1 MYACFALS
9 LRETA
14 MPASLVTGITA
25 VSELLSTA
33 LAIYTAHLMLRLY
46 RIIRRDYLLG
56 FPIGFTSLA
65 LSYSFYAVR
74 YVFPSLGE
82 LAGWLGLMFGT
93 YGFAFIAGTYFLRKR
108 SEAKSLLAKARLWFF
123 SLGVIL
129 LILFY
134 LLIVVPL
141 FARFPAYQDADDIFR
156 LVNVALLTYTIF
168 SLNRAVRD
176 EPRGLESNVLLGFLF
191 LTIGQYTHLIYA
203 LEDGSWS
210 LVFTYL
216 LRILGLVALAESA
229 RPTHT
234 G

>member
-1 MYACFALS
+1 METMIPIS
-9 LRETA
+9 LGLIT
-14 MPASLVTGITA
+14 VITA
-25 VSELLSTA
+25 VSEPLSA
-33 LAIYTAHLMLRLY
+33 GLAVYIAHLMLRSF
-46 RIIRRDYLLG
+46 RIIRKDYLLG

-74 YVFPSLGE
+74 YAFPSLGE

-93 YGFAFIAGTYFLRKR
+93 YGFSFIAGTYFLRKR
-108 SEAKSLLAKARLWFF
+108 SEAKSLLAKTRLWFF
-123 SLGVIL
+123 SLGVVL

-141 FARFPAYQDADDIFR
+141 FAAFPVYQDADDIFR

-168 SLNRAVRD
+168 SLNQAVRD
-176 EPRGLESNVLLGFLF
+176 EPRGLESSVLLGFVF
-191 LTIGQYTHLIYA
+191 LTIGQYTHVIYA

-210 LVFTYL
+210 LGFAYL
-216 LRILGLVALAESA
+216 LRILGLIALVQSTRVA
-229 RPTHT
+229 HT

>member
-1 MYACFALS
+1 MMPIS
-9 LRETA
+9 LGLLT
-14 MPASLVTGITA
+14 VITA
-25 VSELLSTA
+25 VSEPLSA
-33 LAIYTAHLMLRLY
+33 ILAVYIAHLMLRSF
-46 RIIRRDYLLG
+46 RMIRRDYLLG

-93 YGFAFIAGTYFLRKR
+93 YGFSFIAGTYFLRKR
-108 SEAKSLLAKARLWFF
+108 SEAKSLLAKTRLWFF
-123 SLGVIL
+123 SLGVVL

-141 FARFPAYQDADDIFR
+141 FAAFPVYQDADDIFR

-168 SLNRAVRD
+168 SLNQAVRD
-176 EPRGLESNVLLGFLF
+176 EPRGLETSVLLGFVF
-191 LTIGQYTHLIYA
+191 LTIGQYTHMIYA

-210 LVFTYL
+210 LAFAYL
-216 LRILGLVALAESA
+216 LRILGLVTLVEST
-229 RPTHT
+229 RPAQA